1 VLTVKYDQSFRSIK
15 IKIKI
20 QIWNVTFLLNVKYL
34 VLKYSHKRMYFKI
47 YKRQSE
53 SIYEMW
59 KNVMNN
65 VFENQK
71 YSSLFY

>member
-1 VLTVKYDQSFRSIK
+1 VKYF
-15 IKIKI
+15 
-20 QIWNVTFLLNVKYL
+20 
-34 VLKYSHKRMYFKI
+34 VLKYSHKHMYFKI